1 MNAARSESGR
11 LDGDDDPTTS
21 RIAARPVLGGV
32 TFNKAHIGMAATPDG
47 AGYSFV
53 ASDGGVFSYCDVG
66 FLGSA
71 VGAP

>member
-1 MNAARSESGR
+1 MNAACSEGGR

-21 RIAARPVLGGV
+21 PIAARPVLGGV

-53 ASDGGVFSYCDVG
+53 VSDGGVFRNCDVG
-66 FLGSA
+66 CFESA
-71 VGAP
+71 LGAP

>member
-1 MNAARSESGR
+1 MNAACSEGGR

-32 TFNKAHIGMAATPDG
+32 TFNKADMGMAVTPDG

-53 ASDGGVFSYCDVG
+53 ASDGGVFRYCDVG
-66 FLGSA
+66 FFGSA
-71 VGAP
+71 LGAP